1 MNLFTRFLLII
12 SFPLFLSSVILAQD
26 GVGQIQG
33 SVTDSTTGGYLFGAN
48 VFLEGTSLGAATDA
62 SGKYQIA
69 RVPAGSYNIVVR
81 YIGYK
86 TKKIAINIVGGR
98 TLELD
103 VTLPSEVVEGTP
115 VVVTAQ
121 AMGQRGAINQQI
133 TSNTIT
139 NVVSA
144 EKIHELP
151 DGDAAT
157 ALSRLPGLSLMNG
170 DQVVIRGIQ
179 AKQNLIMVNGIQ
191 LPSTDVNTR
200 ATNLGFISSNMLSG
214 IEVIKVLTPDMDANA
229 IGGVVN
235 LRLREAPSNFHFDVL
250 SQGGLNHQDRTWD
263 NYTFWASASDRFL
276 DDKLGVFIQGNAN
289 RSNAGNDQTT
299 AAFAGYESAP
309 YGEAPYRMDS
319 FTFNDQVNI
328 TSTAGGSL
336 ILDYKLPHG
345 SIMMQNTV
353 SKAIYNNATNNYQF
367 DFANNR
373 IVYSLSRDKNDKIL
387 LINGLQAE
395 YNFGSIKGEL
405 TLSHSY
411 SDKNTDI
418 RFGDAGDATNFTNP
432 NDPSVFVDA
441 NGNPISY
448 SGAIRNT
455 LTAQQAL
462 NIHANPDDY
471 KGAQIQDWAVLRSQ
485 AFNEHIY
492 NAKLDFTI
500 PVSFSNEFYSIF
512 KIGGKFTRTTRMN
525 DLNEWYHRVGDAD
538 FYNGVRYFVPGDTLS
553 NLNPLL
559 FTDIQNTD
567 YTRGQYF
574 LDGTYD
580 FKYAYDIDRTSEFYN
595 LARSGWGLSIHR
607 AGSAQ
612 NDFNGAEIYSSG
624 YLMGTFNFGPRISLI
639 AGGRYEDYNMD
650 YHAIMFY
657 VTHSV
662 DGVGNIIDTL
672 NSVNRNDDNFF
683 PNAQLRYKFTDW
695 ADLRLAYSKTIAR
708 PDYNAILPNTFFN
721 PHIQRIAGNTK
732 LKPAIATNLDAY
744 LSFYN
749 NEIGLFTV
757 GGFYK
762 EMKDVFFQSDIYY
775 RNLSY
780 YNVSFPDSAFWQ
792 SQVSSSSPNGIEPP
806 AGSDKITTWLNNPHP
821 AYIKGLEFEWQTNF
835 WYLPQPLNSL
845 VLNINYTRVWSK
857 MDYQQ
862 LKNQP
867 VRDPITGRITDYV
880 TTDTVRTARLLNQ
893 GDDILNIALGVDYKG
908 FSGRISFNLQ
918 GNVITV
924 VGSRPEDDQFTGNIY
939 KWDFTIK
946 QELPIEGL
954 SVSLSGINIFHNPV
968 ENYRK
973 FRRVLDGPVSDYLS
987 QTRYTPRIYSLNL
1000 RYAL

>member
-1 MNLFTRFLLII
+1 MNLFTRLLLII
-12 SFPLFLSSVILAQD
+12 SLPLFLTSFISAQEEF
-26 GVGQIQG
+26 GQIQG
-33 SVTDSTTGGYLFGAN
+33 VVTDSTTGENLFGAN
-48 VFLEGTSLGAATDA
+48 VFLEGTSLGAASDMN
-62 SGKYQIA
+62 GKYRIT
-69 RVPAGSYNIVVR
+69 RVPEGSYNFIVR

-86 TKKIAINIVGGR
+86 TKEISINVVGGK

-103 VTLPSEVVEGTP
+103 VALPSQVVEGTP
-115 VVVTAQ
+115 VVVTSQ
-121 AMGQRGAINQQI
+121 AMGQRGAINQQL

-179 AKQNLIMVNGIQ
+179 AKQNIILVNGIE
-191 LPSTDVNTR
+191 LPSTDINTR
-200 ATNLGFISSNMLSG
+200 ATDLGFISSNMLSG
-214 IEVIKVLTPDMDANA
+214 IEVVKVLTPDMDANA

-235 LRLREAPSNFHFDVL
+235 LRLREAPTGLHFDAL
-250 SQGGLNHQDRTWD
+250 SQSSLNHQDRTLD

-289 RSNAGNDQTT
+289 RLDAGNDQTT
-299 AAFAGYESAP
+299 AAYESYESRP
-309 YGEAPYRMDS
+309 YGEAPYRMTT

-336 ILDYKLPHG
+336 ILDYRLPNG
-345 SIMMQNTV
+345 KIVLQNTV
-353 SKAIYNNATNNYQF
+353 SKAIYNNGTNNYQY
-367 DFANNR
+367 DLAGNR
-373 IVYSLSRDKNDKIL
+373 IVYSLSRDKNNKIL
-387 LINGLQAE
+387 LVNGLQGE
-395 YNFGSIKGEL
+395 YNFGGIKGEL
-405 TLSHSY
+405 SLSHSY

-432 NDPSVFVDA
+432 SDPTPFVDA
-441 NGNPISY
+441 NGNNVSY
-448 SGAIRNT
+448 SGAIRNI

-462 NIHANPDDY
+462 NIRPNPDNY

-485 AFNEHIY
+485 AFDEHIY
-492 NAKLDFTI
+492 NSKLDFTI
-500 PVSFSNEFYSIF
+500 PVSFSKDFSSEF
-512 KIGGKFTRTTRMN
+512 KVGGKFTRTTRMN

-538 FYNGVRYFVPGDTLS
+538 FYNGVRDFIPGKVLS

-559 FTDIQNTD
+559 FTDLQNTD

-574 LDGTYD
+574 LDDTYD
-580 FKYAYDIDRTSEFYN
+580 FKYAYDIDKTSDFYN
-595 LARSGWGLSIHR
+595 LARNGWGLSIHR

-612 NDFNGAEIYSSG
+612 NDFNGAEIFSSG
-624 YLMGTFNFGPRISLI
+624 YLMGTFSFGPKISLI
-639 AGGRYEDYNMD
+639 AGGRYEHYNMD
-650 YHAIMFY
+650 YHANMFY

-662 DGVGNIIDTL
+662 DGVGNLIDTL

-695 ADLRLAYSKTIAR
+695 GDIRLAYSKTISR
-708 PDYNAILPNTFFN
+708 PDYNAILPSTFFN
-721 PHIQRIAGNTK
+721 PHIQILTGNTK
-732 LKPAIATNLDAY
+732 LKPAISTNLDAY
-744 LSFYN
+744 LSFYS

-780 YNVSFPDSAFWQ
+780 YNVSFPDSAFWE
-792 SQVSSSSPNGIEPP
+792 SQHIIPP
-806 AGSDKITTWLNNPHP
+806 AGSDKITTYLNNPHP

-845 VLNINYTRVWSK
+845 VLNINYTRVWSE

-867 VRDPITGRITDYV
+867 VRTLDTLTGRFSTEYV

-918 GNVITV
+918 GNVITL

-939 KWDFTIK
+939 KWDFTLK
-946 QELPIEGL
+946 QELPIDGL
-954 SVSLSGINIFHNPV
+954 SVSLSGVNIFHNAIKT
-968 ENYRK
+968 YQK
-973 FRRVLDGPVSDYLS
+973 FRRVDGGAISDNDLR
-987 QTRYTPRIYSLNL
+987 TLYTPRIFSLNL
-1000 RYAL
+1000 RYTL

>member
-1 MNLFTRFLLII
+1 MNLFTRFFLII

-33 SVTDSTTGGYLFGAN
+33 AVTDSTTGGYLFGAN
-48 VFLEGTSLGAATDA
+48 VFLEGTSLGAATDIT
-62 SGKYQIA
+62 GKYQVT
-69 RVPAGSYNIVVR
+69 RVPSGSYNLIVR

-86 TKKIAINIVGGR
+86 TKEIPITVVGGK

-103 VTLPSEVVEGTP
+103 VTLPSQVVEGTP

-121 AMGQRGAINQQI
+121 AMGQRGAINQQL

-144 EKIHELP
+144 EKIQQLP
-151 DGDAAT
+151 DADAAT

-179 AKQNLIMVNGIQ
+179 AKNNLILVNGIE
-191 LPSTDVNTR
+191 LPSTDINTR
-200 ATNLGFISSNMLSG
+200 ATDLGFISSNMLSG
-214 IEVIKVLTPDMDANA
+214 IEVVKVLTPDMDANA

-263 NYTFWASASDRFL
+263 NYTFWASASDRFF

-289 RSNAGNDQTT
+289 RSNAGNDQTS
-299 AAFAGYESAP
+299 AAYGSYESRP
-309 YGEAPYRMDS
+309 YGEAPYRMNT
-319 FTFNDQVNI
+319 FTFNDQVNV

-336 ILDYKLPHG
+336 ILDYKLPNG
-345 SIMMQNTV
+345 KIVLQNTV

-373 IVYSLSRDKNDKIL
+373 IVYSLSRDKNEKIL
-387 LINGLQAE
+387 LINGLQTE
-395 YNFGSIKGEL
+395 YNFGDIKGEL

-411 SDKNTDI
+411 SDKSTDV
-418 RFGDAGDATNFTNP
+418 RFGDAGDATNFTWA
-432 NDPSVFVDA
+432 NDPSPFVDSD
-441 NGNPISY
+441 GNPISY

-455 LTAQQAL
+455 LTTQQAL
-462 NIHANPDDY
+462 NIKTNPIDADS
-471 KGAQIQDWAVLRSQ
+471 AQIQDWAVLRSQ
-485 AFNEHIY
+485 AFNQHIY

-500 PVSFSNEFYSIF
+500 PVSFSKEFSSIF
-512 KIGGKFTRTTRMN
+512 KFGGKFTRTTRKN
-525 DLNEWYHRVGDAD
+525 DLNEWYHRVGDGD
-538 FYNGVRYFVPGDTLS
+538 FYTAVRNFVPGKVLS
-553 NLNPLL
+553 NLNPLR
-559 FTDIQNTD
+559 FKDIQNTD
-567 YTRGQYF
+567 YTRGKYF
-574 LDGTYD
+574 LDDTYD
-580 FKYAYDIDRTSEFYN
+580 FKYAYDIDKTSDFYT
-595 LARSGWGLSIHR
+595 LAESGWGLSIHR
-607 AGSAQ
+607 LGSAQ
-612 NDFNGAEIYSSG
+612 DDFNGAEIFSSG
-624 YLMGTFNFGPRISLI
+624 YLMGTFSLGSRISLI
-639 AGGRYEDYNMD
+639 AGGRYEHYNMD
-650 YHAIMFY
+650 YQANMFY

-662 DGVGNIIDTL
+662 DGVGNLIDTL

-695 ADLRLAYSKTIAR
+695 CDLRLAYSKTISR
-708 PDYNAILPNTFFN
+708 PDFNAILPSTIFN
-721 PHIQRIAGNTK
+721 PHIAFLAGNTK
-732 LKPAIATNLDAY
+732 LKPAISTNYDAY

-762 EMKDVFFQSDIYY
+762 EMKDVFFRSDIYY
-775 RNLSY
+775 RNLAS
-780 YNVSFPDSAFWQ
+780 YNVSIPDSAFWQ
-792 SQVSSSSPNGIEPP
+792 SQNIIPP

-845 VLNINYTRVWSK
+845 VLSINYTRVWSQ

-862 LKNQP
+862 LRNQP
-867 VRDPITGRITDYV
+867 VRDSLTGKITDYA
-880 TTDTVRTARLLNQ
+880 TTDTIRTARLLNQ
-893 GDDILNIALGVDYKG
+893 GNDILNIALGVDYKG

-924 VGSRPEDDQFTGNIY
+924 VGSRPEDDQFSGNVY
-939 KWDFTIK
+939 KWDFTLK
-946 QELPIEGL
+946 QQLPLEGL
-954 SVSLSGINIFHNPV
+954 SVSLSGINIFHNAFKT
-968 ENYRK
+968 YQK
-973 FRRVLDGPVSDYLS
+973 FRRVDGGPISDNELA
-987 QTRYTPRIYSLNL
+987 TIYTPRMFELNL
-1000 RYAL
+1000 RYSL